1 MLTKVYKFVFA
12 AAVILLVSCGYKVGY
27 SLSGASIPPDA
38 KSYSVAYFPNNATM
52 VAPIL
57 SSEMTDALKSV
68 FSRKT
73 KLQEVSEGGDFAFEG
88 YISNYTST
96 TAAVS
101 SGTTTDYGS
110 LNRLTITIYVK
121 FTNALDEKYSFA
133 KSFSAYEDY
142 DSSKLLNEVEGDLIT
157 TLVEQLADDIFQA
170 SASNW

>member
-1 MLTKVYKFVFA
+1 MAMT
-12 AAVILLVSCGYKVGY
+12 LVGCGYKISY
-27 SLSGASIPPDA
+27 SFSGASIPPSA

-57 SSEMTDALKSV
+57 SSSMTDELKSV

-73 KLQEVSEGGDFAFEG
+73 KLTEVSEGGDFAFEG

-121 FTNALDEKYSFA
+121 FTNALEEKYSFA
-133 KSFSAYEDY
+133 KTFTAFEDY
-142 DSSKLLNEVEGDLIT
+142 DSSKLLTEVESELIAT
-157 TLVEQLADDIFQA
+157 IVEQLADDIFQA